1 MSSIRVENILNKLS
15 TPQIKLNSSGI
26 PTINNLG
33 PNIIYRD
40 GDNSSL
46 PLMQLSEFNQIHVY
60 TSVMNNA
67 LVYLRTSLVQ
77 NALYEIWNNSASGGV
92 NIDARLFPNGTSYA
106 NEFATSYRLH
116 EQTTSN
122 FVKVIQTPTEF
133 YFDQQAGGLGTRPT
147 QHWVFST
154 GPTNKYVQF
163 EGADNGPSLAIGYG
177 RWTNNSRTWD
187 WVGYISTSGALL
199 PFKRCWIRRIG

>member
-26 PTINNLG
+26 PTINNLN

-60 TSVMNNA
+60 TSVINNA

-77 NALYEIWNNSASGGV
+77 NALYEIWNNCAEGDV
-92 NIDARLFPNGTSYA
+92 NIDARLFPNGTTYTG
-106 NEFATSYRLH
+106 EFVSSYRANVL
-116 EQTTSN
+116 SN
-122 FVKVIQTPTEF
+122 STFIRVIQTQPQF
-133 YFDQQAGGLGTRPT
+133 YFDHLSGIAGTRPT
-147 QHWVFST
+147 QHWVLST
-154 GPTNKYVQF
+154 GPNYKYVQF
-163 EGADNGPSLAIGYG
+163 EGADTGPSLAIGYS
-177 RWTNNSRTWD
+177 RWTNDARTWD
-187 WVGYISTSGALL
+187 WVGYISTTNPSL